1 MTQPDISVA
10 KPSEA
15 GLVLGV
21 LRAAST
27 SRSASAEGIWGHD
40 FPDVE
45 RDLPAG
51 LVHLGR
57 LGGEAVGT
65 FVLRWAD
72 EAVWGPDDGDSGYLH
87 RLATRP
93 EVAGRGIGQKLI
105 TAAGDLVLGNGRHWL
120 RLDCDR
126 DNSKLR
132 RYYESLGF
140 THAGDVTGL
149 RRQTRPGYRSASRY
163 QRRANPNARPVSG

>member
-1 MTQPDISVA
+1 MPPPDISVA
-10 KPSEA
+10 SPAEA
-15 GLVLGV
+15 GVVLGI

-27 SRSASAEGIWGHD
+27 SRSPPGEGIWGHN

-51 LVHLGR
+51 QVYLAR
-57 LGGEAVGT
+57 LGAEAVGT
-65 FVLRWAD
+65 FVLRWTD
-72 EAVWGPDDGDSGYLH
+72 EAVWGPDDGDAGYLH

-93 EVAGRGIGQKLI
+93 EVAGQGIGQELI
-105 TAAGDLVLGNGRHWL
+105 TAADGLVAARGRHWL

-126 DNSKLR
+126 DNNKLR

-149 RRQTRPGYRSASRY
+149 RRKTRPGYRSASRY
-163 QRRANPNARPVSG
+163 QRPAGGQEEGGP